1 MKVILRPHFKDHYL
15 GVLIEAAAFNNNNHY
30 QFSFIEHVLHTM
42 RGSSCN
48 YHHIRAGIEIQR
60 CLTQKPLSIIFFKPL
75 INLEGSR
82 NWGRFEHRG
91 ERGFR
96 TEKENEKYQKELRL
110 TLNSSYNQQSSPQ
123 TVKT

>member
-82 NWGRFEHRG
+82 NWGRFEDGGREASG
-91 ERGFR
+91 QRKKMRSIRKNFG
-96 TEKENEKYQKELRL
+96 
-110 TLNSSYNQQSSPQ
+110 
-123 TVKT
+123 